1 MKYYLIIN
9 DGQTLKEAFD
19 EWDIGSVVCENHRGR
34 YDEAVAELV
43 HGETL
48 FGEVINLKGYE
59 PCYDCHEQYAESLY
73 EDSVM
78 EMRGRL
84 EQMVSRYN

>member
-1 MKYYLIIN
+1 MKYYLLIPEGMN
-9 DGQTLKEAFD
+9 AEEAYAGCEGF
-19 EWDIGSVVCENHRGR
+19 ICENHRGR
-34 YDEAVAELV
+34 YDEAVVEVV
-43 HGETL
+43 HGESP
-48 FGEVINLKGYE
+48 FGEVIDLKNWE

>member
-1 MKYYLIIN
+1 
-9 DGQTLKEAFD
+9 
-19 EWDIGSVVCENHRGR
+19 
-34 YDEAVAELV
+34 LV